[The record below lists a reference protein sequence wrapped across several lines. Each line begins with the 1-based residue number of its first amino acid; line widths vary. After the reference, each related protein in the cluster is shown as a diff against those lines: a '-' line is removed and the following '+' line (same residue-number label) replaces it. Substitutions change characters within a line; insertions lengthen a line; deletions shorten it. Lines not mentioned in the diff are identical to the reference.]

1 MVRRAVARVRAAL
14 HGGRRPRVR
23 ARDDPL
29 RRPSHR
35 AGRSELGRARR
46 LPHRLRAARR
56 SRHAGPRQPRCV
68 PAHGAIAGRSR
79 RPGDD
84 GHADPRRIAIPATAA
99 RPLRAD
105 PAWRASPRGWARR
118 PSLAGARPRGH
129 RVRRQGLGHRVEGA
143 GVSRRLRVGLVSFAH
158 VHATAL
164 AGTLRSLGQ
173 VEFTGIHDE
182 DPARGRAAAEEHGA
196 RWHETLDGLLAAS
209 EAVVIASTNFD
220 RRRYTEAAA
229 AKGVHVLSEK
239 PLATTV
245 VDGRAMIDAC
255 RRAGVQLGVA
265 FPVRSSPAV
274 IALREAIAGGVLGRI
289 RAVRATNPGQYPGSW
304 FGDKRLAGGGAVMDH
319 TVHAADVIRWL
330 VSDEFVRVQAELGA
344 FIYGLEVEDCGILS
358 CDLAGGAFASIDC
371 SWSRPQTFPT
381 WGGVTL
387 HVVGDRGTVDID
399 VFRQAL

>member
-1 MVRRAVARVRAAL
+1 M
-14 HGGRRPRVR
+14 
-23 ARDDPL
+23 
-29 RRPSHR
+29 
-35 AGRSELGRARR
+35 
-46 LPHRLRAARR
+46 
-56 SRHAGPRQPRCV
+56 
-68 PAHGAIAGRSR
+68 
-79 RPGDD
+79 
-84 GHADPRRIAIPATAA
+84 
-99 RPLRAD
+99 
-105 PAWRASPRGWARR
+105 
-118 PSLAGARPRGH
+118 
-129 RVRRQGLGHRVEGA
+129 EGA
-143 GVSRRLRVGLVSFAH
+143 GVSRRLRVGLLSFAH
-158 VHATAL
+158 VHAPAL
-164 AGTLRSLGQ
+164 AGTLRALGQ

-182 DPARGRAAAEEHGA
+182 DPVRGRAAAKEHGS

-245 VDGRAMIDAC
+245 ADAHAMIDTC

-304 FGDKRLAGGGAVMDH
+304 FGDKHLAGGGAVMDH

-387 HVVGDRGTVDID
+387 HVVGDKGTVDVD
-399 VFRQAL
+399 VFRQALTHYDDTTGRARLVGWGDDLTGRMVADFADAILAGRDVPIDGEDGLRALEVAIAAYRSAETKVPVAITDLRV

>member
-1 MVRRAVARVRAAL
+1 MNR
-14 HGGRRPRVR
+14 
-23 ARDDPL
+23 
-29 RRPSHR
+29 
-35 AGRSELGRARR
+35 
-46 LPHRLRAARR
+46 
-56 SRHAGPRQPRCV
+56 
-68 PAHGAIAGRSR
+68 
-79 RPGDD
+79 
-84 GHADPRRIAIPATAA
+84 
-99 RPLRAD
+99 
-105 PAWRASPRGWARR
+105 W
-118 PSLAGARPRGH
+118 
-129 RVRRQGLGHRVEGA
+129 
-143 GVSRRLRVGLVSFAH
+143 LRVGLVSFAH
-158 VHATAL
+158 VHATAV

-173 VEFTGIHDE
+173 VEFSGIHDE
-182 DPARGRAAAEEHGA
+182 DPVRGRAAAKEHGA

-387 HVVGDRGTVDID
+387 HVVGDKGTVDVD
-399 VFRQAL
+399 VFRQALTHYDDTTGRARLVGWGDDLTVRMIGDFVDAILAGSPVPIDGEEGLRALEVAIAAYRSADTKRPVAITDLRV